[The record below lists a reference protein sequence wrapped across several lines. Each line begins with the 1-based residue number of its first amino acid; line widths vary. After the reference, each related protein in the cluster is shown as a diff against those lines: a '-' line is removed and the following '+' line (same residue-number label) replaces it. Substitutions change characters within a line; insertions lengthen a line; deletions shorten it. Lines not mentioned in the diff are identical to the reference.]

1 MNSANLLL
9 FAVVHAQRF
18 KNQLVLHVKVEQ
30 ISFSK
35 QIKSE
40 ATLLANMLRL

>member
-1 MNSANLLL
+1 MNSANLFL
-9 FAVVHAQRF
+9 FAIVHI
-18 KNQLVLHVKVEQ
+18 KELKKQLVPHVKVEQ